1 MTVKISYYQLAKKY
15 NENIVWQSQKGDLD
29 PLFVDTL
36 HYIVRYMTDGIIQS
50 KQGHRDL
57 FKINWTSHGHW
68 QEVPIRV
75 AQFT

>member
-1 MTVKISYYQLAKKY
+1 MKTLY
-15 NENIVWQSQKGDLD
+15 WQSQKGDLD

-36 HYIVRYMTDGIIQS
+36 HYIVRYMTDGIKQS
-50 KQGHRDL
+50 EQGHRDL